1 MESKDV
7 WSVMREEFSLP
18 STSGWKALF
27 AFMRVERE
35 EGVVGV
41 VGKVGE
47 YGEIGVAGVSVSW
60 SLVSVALVEDEEVE
74 AVLLLRDVGWR
85 AAATA
90 AI

>member
-1 MESKDV
+1 MESREF

-47 YGEIGVAGVSVSW
+47 YGEIGELGVAGVLVSW
-60 SLVSVALVEDEEVE
+60 SLVSVALVEDEEEVE
-74 AVLLLRDVGWR
+74 AVLLLRDVG
-85 AAATA
+85 
-90 AI
+90 

>member
-7 WSVMREEFSLP
+7 WSFMREEFSLP

-47 YGEIGVAGVSVSW
+47 YDEIGELGVAGVSVSW
-60 SLVSVALVEDEEVE
+60 SLVSVALVDDEEVE
-74 AVLLLRDVGWR
+74 AVLLLRKVG
-85 AAATA
+85 
-90 AI
+90 